1 MQQNVLCKITCLKV
15 RLPFTDTLLKVYSNE
30 ATEYECKVVRVG
42 FIFGI
47 IANKGFPG
55 GLDGEEPAYNAGDLA
70 SIPGSGRCPGEG
82 NGSRLQYSGLEDS
95 IDRGAWWVHGVAKSQ
110 TQLSN

>member
-70 SIPGSGRCPGEG
+70 SIPGSGRSAGGGHG
-82 NGSRLQYSGLEDS
+82 NPLQCSCLENPHKKWSLVGYKESD
-95 IDRGAWWVHGVAKSQ
+95 
-110 TQLSN
+110 TTE